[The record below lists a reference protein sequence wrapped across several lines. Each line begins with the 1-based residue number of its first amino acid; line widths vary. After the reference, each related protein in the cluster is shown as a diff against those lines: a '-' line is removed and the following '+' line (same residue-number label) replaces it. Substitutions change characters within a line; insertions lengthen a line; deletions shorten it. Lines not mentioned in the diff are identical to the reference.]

1 MENPNVLAI
10 LWQGVRSYLQVRP
23 DVFIFAAAFVLGLIF
38 CALALAITGPGSR
51 TTRSS
56 VSAWIVLAGLCAFGP
71 MGLGFYRYWRAMS
84 AINNLSFLGPADP
97 SLRLIIVAPLIIA
110 GIILLINGILYLIA
124 LGRYSKLPA
133 TLPAGQTAQ
142 AQAARPALSGPLYA
156 GLAIF
161 LLLFV
166 VAAAVVGVQVL
177 KARQTPATQAQ
188 APLGETIPA
197 PPPPPQGH
205 PDVSAKVPEQGVEDG
220 VQGGVEGGIE
230 GGVEGGLVGGMP
242 GETESGEEET
252 YIRITGNP
260 PKLIKEVSPVFPEIA
275 RTARVEGVVILEAKV
290 GKDGKVREARVLR
303 SIPLLDQAAIDA
315 VKQWEYKPFLVNGEP
330 MAFIVTVTVRF
341 KLT

>member
-10 LWQGVRSYLQVRP
+10 LWQGIRSYLQVKP
-23 DVFIFAAAFVLGLIF
+23 DVFIFAAAFALGLIF

-56 VSAWIVLAGLCAFGP
+56 VSPWMVLAGLCAFGP
-71 MGLGFYRYWRAMS
+71 MVLGFYRYWRAVS
-84 AINNLSFLGPADP
+84 AVKRASLLGMTDP

-110 GIILLINGILYLIA
+110 GIILLINGILFLIA

-133 TLPAGQTAQ
+133 TLPAGQTTQ
-142 AQAARPALSGPLYA
+142 AQAAQPASSGPLYA
-156 GLAIF
+156 GLAVF

-166 VAAAVVGVQVL
+166 VAGTAVVAQIL

-188 APLGETIPA
+188 TPLEEAIPA

-205 PDVSAKVPEQGVEDG
+205 PDVSAKVSEQGLEGG
-220 VQGGVEGGIE
+220 VAGGVEGGIE

>member
-1 MENPNVLAI
+1 MENPNVLGI
-10 LWQGVRSYLQVRP
+10 LWQGIRSYLQVKP

-51 TTRSS
+51 ATRSS
-56 VSAWIVLAGLCAFGP
+56 VSPWMVLAGLCAFGP
-71 MGLGFYRYWRAMS
+71 IVLGFYRYWRAVS
-84 AINNLSFLGPADP
+84 AVKQASLLGTTDP

-142 AQAARPALSGPLYA
+142 AQAARPASSGPLYA

-166 VAAAVVGVQVL
+166 VAGTAIAAQIL

-188 APLGETIPA
+188 MPLKEAIPA
-197 PPPPPQGH
+197 PPQSQ
-205 PDVSAKVPEQGVEDG
+205 PDVSANVPEQGVE
-220 VQGGVEGGIE
+220 GGAAEEVEGGIE
-230 GGVEGGLVGGMP
+230 GGVEGGVVGGMP
-242 GETESGEEET
+242 GEITSGKEEA
-252 YIRITGNP
+252 YVRITGNP

-275 RTARVEGVVILEAKV
+275 RVARIEGLVILEAKV
-290 GKDGKVREARVLR
+290 DKDGKVREARVLR

-315 VKQWEYKPFLVNGEP
+315 VKQWEYEPFLVNGEP
-330 MAFIVTVTVRF
+330 MAFILTVTVSF
-341 KLT
+341 KLI

>member
-10 LWQGVRSYLQVRP
+10 LWQGIRSYLQVKP
-23 DVFIFAAAFVLGLIF
+23 DVFIFAAAFALGLIF

-56 VSAWIVLAGLCAFGP
+56 VSAWMVLAGLCAFGP
-71 MGLGFYRYWRAMS
+71 MGLGFYRYWRALS
-84 AINNLSFLGPADP
+84 AVKHASLLGSNDP
-97 SLRLIIVAPLIIA
+97 SLRLIIVAPMIIA

-142 AQAARPALSGPLYA
+142 AQAARPTSSGPLYA
-156 GLAIF
+156 GLAVF

-166 VAAAVVGVQVL
+166 VAGTAIGAQIF
-177 KARQTPATQAQ
+177 KARQSPATQAR
-188 APLGETIPA
+188 APLEEAVPA
-197 PPPPPQGH
+197 PPQSQ
-205 PDVSAKVPEQGVEDG
+205 PDVSAKVPEQGVEG
-220 VQGGVEGGIE
+220 SVAGGVEGGIE

-242 GETESGEEET
+242 GETESGKEET

-290 GKDGKVREARVLR
+290 DKDGRVKEAGVLR

-315 VKQWEYKPFLVNGEP
+315 VKQWEYEPFLVNGEP
-330 MAFIVTVTVRF
+330 RAFIVTVTVRF

>member
-10 LWQGVRSYLQVRP
+10 LWQGIRSYLQVKP

-51 TTRSS
+51 ITRSS

-84 AINNLSFLGPADP
+84 AINKLSFLGPADP
-97 SLRLIIVAPLIIA
+97 SMRLIIVAPLIIA

-133 TLPAGQTAQ
+133 TLPAGQTVQ

-156 GLAIF
+156 GLTIF
-161 LLLFV
+161 LMLFV

-177 KARQTPATQAQ
+177 KARQTPAAQAQ
-188 APLGETIPA
+188 TPLEEPVPA
-197 PPPPPQGH
+197 PPRSQ
-205 PDVSAKVPEQGVEDG
+205 PDVSAKVPEQGVEGG
-220 VQGGVEGGIE
+220 VAGGVEGGIE
-230 GGVEGGLVGGMP
+230 GGVEGGVVGGMP
-242 GETESGEEET
+242 GETVSGEEET

-275 RTARVEGVVILEAKV
+275 RTARVEGVLILEAKV
-290 GKDGKVREARVLR
+290 GKDGKVKEAAIIR

-315 VKQWEYKPFLVNGEP
+315 VKQWEYEPFLVNGEP